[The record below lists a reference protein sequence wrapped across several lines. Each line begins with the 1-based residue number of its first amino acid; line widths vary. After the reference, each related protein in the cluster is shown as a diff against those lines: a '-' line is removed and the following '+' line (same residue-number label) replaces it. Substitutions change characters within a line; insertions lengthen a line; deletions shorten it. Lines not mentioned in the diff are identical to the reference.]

1 MQKLTGESKNISQ
14 DNIQKLAQLFP
25 EVISEGKIDFEKLQL
40 ILGEDIEQ
48 DKERYSFNWHGKA
61 ETLRLSQ
68 TPSMGTLRPC
78 EEESKDWDTT
88 QNMYIEGD
96 NLEVLKL
103 LQKSYYE
110 KVKMIYIDPPYNTGK
125 DFVYKDNFKDTLNNY
140 KEITGQVDSEG
151 NNYST
156 NSEANG
162 RYHSDWLNMM
172 YPRLR
177 LARNLLTQDGVIF
190 ISIDDNEV
198 ANLRKICDEVFGE
211 DNFIAEFIWR
221 GGRRNAS
228 KYISTSHEYLLCYT
242 KSIDFCNIHNVRWYI
257 QKKGLQDIYKKVQ
270 EINKKT
276 NNDYLLS
283 TKLLKK
289 WYKQLPD
296 YDVIKDN
303 EHYSNIDKKGVY
315 FASDI
320 SRGGGGGPKWE
331 IINPQSGNIVAIPS
345 RGWAYSKKIDL
356 EKDILED
363 KIHFNGDGVPCK
375 KRYLKENE
383 TQLLE
388 TVFYKDRRGSSKRL
402 KKIFGNNIFPFP
414 KDEDVIRSFVNSFS
428 SKDNDIILD
437 FFSGSATT
445 AHAVMQMNAEDGG
458 NRRFIMVQL
467 PEKTDEK
474 SEAYKAGYPNI
485 CEIGKE
491 RIRRAGAKILE
502 DNEASKEPKDLSL
515 LDTGFKVFKLD
526 DSNLKKWHVTNKM
539 DIQQELFDAQQNIV
553 EGRTKE
559 DLLYEVILKMGLD
572 LTYPIDV
579 YEKNGNIIYTI
590 GFGALMICLD
600 DNIAPP
606 VAGLMAQLYETNK
619 PETWK
624 VVFLDNGFTDV
635 DKTNSKEI
643 LKTAGL
649 EEDNFV
655 TV

>member
-1 MQKLTGESKNISQ
+1 MQKLTGETMNITE

-40 ILGEDIEQ
+40 VLGEDIEQ

-78 EEESKDWDTT
+78 QEESKDWDTT

-151 NNYST
+151 NNLTT
-156 NSEANG
+156 NFERSKNSSSSINFESNG

-190 ISIDDNEV
+190 ISMDDNEV

-211 DNFIAEFIWR
+211 DNFVGQWNWF
-221 GGRRNAS
+221 
-228 KYISTSHEYLLCYT
+228 
-242 KSIDFCNIHNVRWYI
+242 KSATPPN
-257 QKKGLQDIYKKVQ
+257 L
-270 EINKKT
+270 
-276 NNDYLLS
+276 
-283 TKLLKK
+283 
-289 WYKQLPD
+289 
-296 YDVIKDN
+296 
-303 EHYSNIDKKGVY
+303 
-315 FASDI
+315 
-320 SRGGGGGPKWE
+320 
-331 IINPQSGNIVAIPS
+331 
-345 RGWAYSKKIDL
+345 SKKIKKNIEYILCYQKSKNNISFSGITKISSSDDPFTKPQNSIKNLTFPIGSIYTKLNDGTYPKGIYGTSKFPNEMLNDL
-356 EKDILED
+356 IVVNGVNQNAVTFKNRFIWVQKKLNEEISNNTKVSLSTNLVLSYKKANYGAEVPPNFIND
-363 KIHFNGDGVPCK
+363 KV
-375 KRYLKENE
+375 RVLTTENAGKS
-383 TQLLE
+383 LYNL
-388 TVFYKDRRGSSKRL
+388 FDS
-402 KKIFGNNIFPFP
+402 KKIFDYPKPVSLLEYLINFNIG
-414 KDEDVIRSFVNSFS
+414 KS
-428 SKDNDIILD
+428 DIILD

-445 AHAVMQMNAEDGG
+445 AHAVMKMNAEDGG

-491 RIRRAGAKILE
+491 RIHRAGDKILE
-502 DNEASKEPKDLSL
+502 DNQASKEPKKLSL

-553 EGRTKE
+553 EGRSKE

-572 LTYPIDV
+572 LTYPIEV
-579 YEKNGNIIYTI
+579 HEINGNIIYTI

-606 VAGLMAQLYETNK
+606 VAGLMAQLYKTQK